1 MADMDPVAWD
11 DVEAATGP
19 PSATEVEEYVE
30 KHEAEMRREVAEHG
44 LRNYETVKA
53 IYDEWK
59 DDLGEERSLPDQGAA
74 YVIAYLLERKR
85 LADLR
90 GRGQGTLIKRHPG
103 RDELHERFWDEEQ
116 TLWWMAVELGVHF
129 SLVTFWLWEADI
141 PLAERNLSDE
151 TMRQVEAH
159 REDEER

>member
-19 PSATEVEEYVE
+19 PSATGVMEYVE
-30 KHEAEMRREVAEHG
+30 AFGGEIADDEFGSAYEAVK
-44 LRNYETVKA
+44 TV
-53 IYDEWK
+53 YDEWK
-59 DDLGEERSLPDQGAA
+59 TDQGEARSLPDQGAA
-74 YVIAYLLERKR
+74 FVVAYRLEHEGLL
-85 LADLR
+85 DLSDSP
-90 GRGQGTLIKRHPG
+90 QGSLVERHPG